1 MIPGGIVM
9 IVFGVGNL
17 ITGILLN
24 SSDLVRLA
32 SFFAFGTGSPGML
45 FIVLGALLLT
55 GGIVL
60 LACGIVLLACGI
72 DRDKKKKAEELWMLR
87 QMPVPP
93 APAPMPAPGPAVP
106 YTQFR
111 LQCVAGTFAGKRFP
125 IESSLILGRDS
136 RKCALVFPANTHGI
150 SGIHCR
156 LEILDGSVW
165 LKDLGSTYGTFLEGG
180 KRLAAGQAIRL
191 NIGTK
196 FWLGSEKEVFMITP
210 KGGL

>member
-17 ITGILLN
+17 IAGILLN
-24 SSDLVRLA
+24 SSDLLRLA
-32 SFFAFGTGSPGML
+32 SFFAFGMGSPGTL
-45 FIVLGALLLT
+45 FIVLGALLLI
-55 GGIVL
+55 G
-60 LACGIVLLACGI
+60 GIVLLACGI
-72 DRDKKKKAEELWMLR
+72 DRNKKKKAEELWMLR
-87 QMPVPP
+87 QMSAPP
-93 APAPMPAPGPAVP
+93 APAPMPAVP

-111 LQCVAGTFAGKRFP
+111 LQCVAGAFAGKRFP
-125 IESSLILGRDS
+125 IEGKLILGRDS
-136 RKCALVFPANTHGI
+136 GKCSLVFPARTQGI

-180 KRLAAGQAIRL
+180 KRLAAGQTVRL
-191 NIGTK
+191 DIGAK

>member
-1 MIPGGIVM
+1 MIAGGIVM

-17 ITGILLN
+17 VTGILLN

-32 SFFAFGTGSPGML
+32 SFFAFGTGSPGAF
-45 FIVLGALLLT
+45 FIVLGALLLI
-55 GGIVL
+55 G
-60 LACGIVLLACGI
+60 GIVLLACGI

-87 QMPVPP
+87 QMSAPP

-111 LQCVAGTFAGKRFP
+111 LQCVAGVFAGKRFP
-125 IESSLILGRDS
+125 IEGSLVLGRDS
-136 RKCALVFPANTHGI
+136 RKCALVFPSNTHGI

-191 NIGTK
+191 GIGTR